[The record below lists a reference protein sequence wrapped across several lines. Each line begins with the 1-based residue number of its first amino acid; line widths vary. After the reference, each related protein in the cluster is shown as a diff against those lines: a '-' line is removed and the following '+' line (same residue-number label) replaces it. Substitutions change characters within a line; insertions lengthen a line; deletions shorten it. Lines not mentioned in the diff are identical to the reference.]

1 MNIRRYIGLII
12 NAFVCLILVL
22 FGNAMTPEPG
32 RSSGNGNPAILLII
46 PLSLLFLVLV
56 YQWIRVFKD
65 LKMSLSTVSF
75 VILALAGYIVA
86 GYVYQ
91 LHRLEAYREVLAEAF
106 ELRYGEVDWAHI
118 ESITSGILSI
128 HMNNQFFNLNTYFMM
143 VAFSLL
149 LCFMY
154 KLIQGLMKRRQGTS
168 VKN

>member
-1 MNIRRYIGLII
+1 
-12 NAFVCLILVL
+12 
-22 FGNAMTPEPG
+22 
-32 RSSGNGNPAILLII
+32 
-46 PLSLLFLVLV
+46 
-56 YQWIRVFKD
+56 
-65 LKMSLSTVSF
+65 
-75 VILALAGYIVA
+75 
-86 GYVYQ
+86 
-91 LHRLEAYREVLAEAF
+91 
-106 ELRYGEVDWAHI
+106 LRYGEVDWAHI